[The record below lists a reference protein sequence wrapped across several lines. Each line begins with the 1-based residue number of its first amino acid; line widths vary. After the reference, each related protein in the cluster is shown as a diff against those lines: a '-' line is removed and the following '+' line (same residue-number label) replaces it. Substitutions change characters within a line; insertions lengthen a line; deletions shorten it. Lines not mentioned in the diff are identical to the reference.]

1 MIHSRQ
7 ARPTPTKKVGTTA
20 PLDIRAV
27 SKNFAGSRVLA
38 DVSLAIEPGERI
50 ALLGPSGSGKST
62 LLNLVAGFE
71 QPDAGDIVIDG
82 RSVVA
87 LPVHAREIG
96 MVFQHYALFPHL
108 SVAENIAYPLMRRRA
123 PRGEVRERVDRLLAS
138 VRLEGFADRRIQTL
152 SGGQQQRVAIARAL
166 AAEPAVL
173 LMDEPMGALDR
184 ALREQLQ
191 VELKLL
197 LQETRATVIY
207 VTHDQREA
215 LALADRIAIM
225 NEGRLEQ
232 VGAVEDIYAN
242 PVSAFAAQFL
252 WAGANRLA
260 AVAGDSGVAMLDGVS
275 LDARWP
281 GLSASQGAPIDLVV
295 RPEDI
300 TLHEPG
306 TDIGTGTLTATVL
319 TVLFA
324 GTHRTVQLRLAS
336 GAQIHAVQPIAASA
350 PAPGAEVSVTIH
362 PGAACAYPVDAL

>member
-1 MIHSRQ
+1 MILSRQ
-7 ARPTPTKKVGTTA
+7 ARPDTASTPA

-27 SKNFAGSRVLA
+27 SKGFAGPAVL
-38 DVSLAIEPGERI
+38 DGVSLAIEPGERI

-71 QPDAGDIVIDG
+71 QPDQGDICIDG
-82 RSVVA
+82 RSIVA
-87 LPVHAREIG
+87 LPVHARQIG

-108 SVAENIAYPLMRRRA
+108 SVAENIAYPLVRRRA
-123 PRGEVRERVDRLLAS
+123 SRAETRDRVDRLLAS
-138 VRLEGFADRRIQTL
+138 VRLQGFADRRIHTL

-191 VELKLL
+191 IELKLL
-197 LQETRATVIY
+197 LQQTRSTVIY

-232 VGAVEDIYAN
+232 VGAVEDIYGN
-242 PVSAFAAQFL
+242 PASAFAAEFL
-252 WAGANRLA
+252 WAGANRLGA
-260 AVAGDSGVAMLDGVS
+260 MTGQGGKVHLCGVP

-281 GLSASQGAPIDLVV
+281 GLPPVTGSPAALVV
-295 RPEDI
+295 RPEDVSF
-300 TLHEPG
+300 HERRDG
-306 TDIGTGTLTATVL
+306 ALAATVL
-319 TVLFA
+319 TALFA
-324 GTHRTVQLRLAS
+324 GTHRIVQLELPS
-336 GAQIHAVQPIAASA
+336 GEQLNAVQPISDLA
-350 PAPGAEVSVTIH
+350 PTPGTAVGVTIY
-362 PGAACAYPVDAL
+362 PGAACAYPVGAR